1 MKKLRDCLDKKADK
15 NTNKVAMDFETSDED
30 NEALT
35 PHLTRDS
42 TKKEGGMI
50 LEKKYGPLTPLD
62 YLRLFTKENK
72 YIRYHNISW
81 FKTNIPWTLS
91 LGLKMAYPSTHVSAF
106 KFSCNISGF
115 LGPFGPKV

>member
-1 MKKLRDCLDKKADK
+1 MKKLRGCLDKKADK
-15 NTNKVAMDFETSDED
+15 NTNKVAMDFETIDED

-42 TKKEGGMI
+42 TKKKGGMI

-81 FKTNIPWTLS
+81 FKNQHSVNPIPRS
-91 LGLKMAYPSTHVSAF
+91 QNGVSF
-106 KFSCNISGF
+106 HPCIR
-115 LGPFGPKV
+115 LQV